1 MSPYFHQVGVLRY
14 CTVNTTTAWG
24 EVMADDDSGGFAVHE
39 RVVEGV
45 TVVEVH
51 DVVDMLTAPLLG
63 TAIGTALAAAPRAL
77 VVDLSEV
84 TFLASAGMTVL
95 VKAKEQIGE
104 SGGFA
109 VVADGPATSR
119 PLKLVGLDDALGVH
133 PTLAAALLSLG

>member
-1 MSPYFHQVGVLRY
+1 MTDEVG
-14 CTVNTTTAWG
+14 
-24 EVMADDDSGGFAVHE
+24 GGFAVHE

-63 TAIGTALAAAPRAL
+63 AAIGTALAGSPRAL
-77 VVDLSEV
+77 VVDLSKV

-95 VKAKEQIGE
+95 VKAKEQMGDDA
-104 SGGFA
+104 GFA

-119 PLKLVGLDDALGVH
+119 PLKLVGLDDVLGVH
-133 PTLAAALLSLG
+133 PTLAEALLSLG

>member
-1 MSPYFHQVGVLRY
+1 M
-14 CTVNTTTAWG
+14 T
-24 EVMADDDSGGFAVHE
+24 DDVSGGFAVHE
-39 RVVEGV
+39 HVVEGI

-63 TAIGTALAAAPRAL
+63 TALGTALAGSPRAL
-77 VVDLSEV
+77 VIDLSKV

-104 SGGFA
+104 QAGFA

-119 PLKLVGLDDALGVH
+119 PLKLVGLDDVLNVH
-133 PTLAAALLSLG
+133 PTLEAALLSLG